1 MIDTDRYEGHTPG
14 PWVALH
20 RYWRKEGSHGG
31 GLREE
36 GAEDAGNYAQSLVYT
51 KAYLNAEDDWYD
63 SDKPTL
69 DWSSV
74 VNGVCIE
81 NKATANLVAD
91 APLLLEE
98 YERLRRELDTQ
109 YKYIEWLEQYAPKAG
124 EYNLAWD
131 AYEAQMEGDE

>member
-1 MIDTDRYEGHTPG
+1 MIDTERYEGHTPG

-36 GAEDAGNYAQSLVYT
+36 GAEDAGNYAKSLVYT
-51 KAYLNAEDDWYD
+51 EAYLNAEDDWGI
-63 SDKPTL
+63 PTL

-81 NKATANLVAD
+81 NMATANLVAD
-91 APLLLEE
+91 APLLLAEVKRLQSEPTVTVDDYHKKGHLYVTVRFPNGDE
-98 YERLRRELDTQ
+98 YVGLVE
-109 YKYIEWLEQYAPKAG
+109 KW
-124 EYNLAWD
+124 
-131 AYEAQMEGDE
+131 EGDEE

>member
-1 MIDTDRYEGHTPG
+1 MIDTERYEGHTPG

-36 GAEDAGNYAQSLVYT
+36 GAEDAGNYAKSLVYT
-51 KAYLNAEDDWYD
+51 EAYLNAEDDWGI
-63 SDKPTL
+63 PTL

-81 NKATANLVAD
+81 NMATANLVAD
-91 APLLLEE
+91 APLLLAEVKRLQSEPTVTVDDYHKKGHLYVTVRFPDGDE
-98 YERLRRELDTQ
+98 YVGLVE
-109 YKYIEWLEQYAPKAG
+109 KW
-124 EYNLAWD
+124 
-131 AYEAQMEGDE
+131 EGDEE